1 MSQVYRRNGPDD
13 TQGGCCIR
21 YSRSACH
28 CRRGRLQSRAGRT
41 GDLSSEKD
49 GGDPRVP
56 ITRCRAANGNGVDG
70 DWLVCIG
77 GRYRDEVTEEITLA
91 DGSTET
97 VTKTVF
103 RFHERPWSLNLDDKT
118 EGWKND
124 LFPAIPTPRYN
135 AALSEVVTTTEPVLD
150 ENGNLSKET
159 REIRRV
165 FLIGGRTE
173 NGLTATIEALN
184 LDTNAWETDWPGL
197 DRRFPPKEIEE

>member
-1 MSQVYRRNGPDD
+1 M
-13 TQGGCCIR
+13 
-21 YSRSACH
+21 
-28 CRRGRLQSRAGRT
+28 
-41 GDLSSEKD
+41 
-49 GGDPRVP
+49 
-56 ITRCRAANGNGVDG
+56 
-70 DWLVCIG
+70 
-77 GRYRDEVTEEITLA
+77 
-91 DGSTET
+91 
-97 VTKTVF
+97 F

-150 ENGNLSKET
+150 ENENPSKET